1 VSTNIWRLD
10 PIVVCK
16 TSPAHNPSHRLV
28 VEIMLPSVGELTT
41 EHASAGL
48 TQLTFAAAA
57 TLSHQPVVEMRML
70 S

>member
-1 VSTNIWRLD
+1 
-10 PIVVCK
+10 
-16 TSPAHNPSHRLV
+16 
-28 VEIMLPSVGELTT
+28 MLPSVGELTT